1 MQANISRVN
10 DVVNQMRGLGDTMPK
25 KLVVGKILRSIGPR
39 YNFVLATI
47 GEAEEGVM
55 ARDNLMEKTS
65 HIRII
70 FSVTIAKGLGVL
82 RQTVGSKSGVLM

>member
-1 MQANISRVN
+1 MYHHSEEEEEA
-10 DVVNQMRGLGDTMPK
+10 
-25 KLVVGKILRSIGPR
+25 
-39 YNFVLATI
+39 
-47 GEAEEGVM
+47 EAEEGVM

-65 HIRII
+65 HIRTI